1 MDAMREAYET
11 ALHTMDPADL
21 HLLRIAAKRTRY
33 AYEYFAELEGPLA
46 TRRARRI
53 AGLQDFLGDNR
64 DLVQLLRRMRR
75 YARTVPHEDRELVL
89 GTGSILGHLERTA
102 RVKRSDLR
110 DHWER
115 AMAEI

>member
-1 MDAMREAYET
+1 ET
-11 ALHTMDPADL
+11 AVRTMEPEDL
-21 HLLRIAAKRTRY
+21 HQLRIAAKRARY

-46 TRRARRI
+46 MRRAKRI
-53 AGLQDFLGDNR
+53 AGLQDFLGDHR
-64 DLVQLLRRMRR
+64 DTTQLLRRMRR
-75 YARTVPHEDRELVL
+75 YARTVPQEDRELVL
-89 GTGSILGHLERTA
+89 GTGSVLGHLERSS